1 MNAFKLIQT
10 VLLNLFFHV
19 SSPKPLHLKNPIR
32 LFLYS
37 CPWITSGFSYW
48 EFCVTSK
55 GSFGLIFLP
64 PRNVAFQTKKQ
75 KPSPSTQ
82 KKMNLEPSPVSCF
95 SIALILSRLVSVTCL
110 HSLASDLFMQL
121 SFNSLTLPLDTV
133 LLLALLLPSDLAEQ
147 LGVELAGA
155 KR

>member
-1 MNAFKLIQT
+1 MDNFWLQLLRVLRNIQR
-10 VLLNLFFHV
+10 LLWPDFSASTKCSFQN
-19 SSPKPLHLKNPIR
+19 KKTKTITINP
-32 LFLYS
+32 
-37 CPWITSGFSYW
+37 
-48 EFCVTSK
+48 E
-55 GSFGLIFLP
+55 
-64 PRNVAFQTKKQ
+64 
-75 KPSPSTQ
+75 
-82 KKMNLEPSPVSCF
+82 KMNLEPSPVSCF